1 MLIVRELGIGGCERD
16 LTKLAIALD
25 RQHFEPHVAS
35 FRGYGI
41 RADDLSAAGVPVVE
55 FPVRSF
61 LSASVMRHA
70 RTMRSYL
77 AANHIQLVHAFDT
90 PTDIFAVP
98 VARWAGVPVLSSQLW
113 QSDVIPGLYRFLVR
127 QTHRLADA
135 VVVNSDAVR
144 RHLIEREGVPA
155 SRVFLNHNGVETGV
169 FHPGGRQKPDI
180 LAGASVVAG
189 TVCALRPEKR
199 VDLLIRAFARVCD
212 AHPDAL
218 LLIVGSGPTE
228 PELLQLAS
236 QLQIGN
242 RLRMVPRQQDVAGWM
257 RAIDLF
263 VLSSDSESFPN
274 ALLEAMACGCSV
286 IGSRV
291 GGVPELI
298 ADGVSGLLFD
308 PGSEDQLAAHLETLL
323 SQHGLRKQLA
333 AEAAR
338 RAREEFSMGAVV
350 NRMEALYQ
358 RVLTTGSI

>member
-35 FRGYGI
+35 FRGAGI

-61 LSASVMRHA
+61 LSASLIRHA
-70 RTMRSYL
+70 QTMRSYL

-113 QSDVIPGLYRFLVR
+113 QSAAVTPLYRILVR

-144 RHLIEREGVPA
+144 RHLIEHEGVPA
-155 SRVFLNHNGVETGV
+155 SRIFLNHNGVETEV
-169 FHPGGRQKPDI
+169 FHPGGREKSGI
-180 LAGASVVAG
+180 LASASLVVG

-199 VDLLIRAFARVCD
+199 VDLLIRAFARVRD
-212 AHPDAL
+212 AHPDAV

-236 QLQIGN
+236 QLQLAD

-257 RAIDLF
+257 RAIDVF
-263 VLSSDSESFPN
+263 VLCSDTESFPN

-298 ADGVSGLLFD
+298 AGGVSGLLFD
-308 PGSEDQLAAHLETLL
+308 PGNEDQLANHLETLL
-323 SQHGLRKQLA
+323 SQENLRKQLA

-338 RAREEFSMGAVV
+338 RARQEFSMGAVV
-350 NRMEALYQ
+350 NRMEALYE
-358 RVLTTGSI
+358 RVLARGAI